1 MRRRQEVE
9 VAQTSEGTDDDKLT
23 LVIGNKNY
31 SSWSLRAWLAL
42 EMTGAPFEE
51 IVIPLDR
58 EETAAAIAAHSPSRR
73 VPVLKH
79 GAFQVWDSLAIAE
92 YLADLFP
99 AAALWPSDRQAR
111 ARARTVTAEMHAG
124 FAALRK
130 AMPMDLR
137 ARHALPPKA
146 ADLDADI
153 TRICEIWQDC
163 REHFGQDGAFLF
175 GSASIADAFFA
186 PVVSRFVTYRPQ
198 LPETAKRYVATVWD
212 WPVMQSWAAAA
223 EQEPW
228 HIENP

>member
-1 MRRRQEVE
+1 M
-9 VAQTSEGTDDDKLT
+9 AQTSGGTGDDKLT

-58 EETAAAIAAHSPSRR
+58 EDTAAAIAAQSPSRR

-79 GAFQVWDSLAIAE
+79 GKLAIWDSLAIAE
-92 YLADLFP
+92 YLAELFP
-99 AAALWPSDRQAR
+99 ERTLWPSDREAR
-111 ARARTVTAEMHAG
+111 ARARAVTAEMHAG
-124 FAALRK
+124 FATLRK

-137 ARHALPPKA
+137 ARRDLPPQTP
-146 ADLDADI
+146 DLDGDVA
-153 TRICEIWQDC
+153 RICQIWQSC
-163 REHFGQDGAFLF
+163 LESASQHGPFLF
-175 GSASIADAFFA
+175 GAVSIADAFFA

-198 LPETAKRYVATVWD
+198 LPAAAERYVTAIWD
-212 WPVMQSWAAAA
+212 WPAMRTWAAAA

-228 HIENP
+228 HIETP